1 MRKIKELVVKA
12 NELIEMPVDF
22 SLMQLKLFAKI
33 IVSIRDEPNKEFY
46 EFSVKSLLQDFGLTE
61 TNYTQLKIAT
71 KGLIRPV
78 VVKGEGI
85 EEDQIPFFSRVNY
98 TAKGIVKFWMS
109 SELKPLILDLEKN
122 YTKYY
127 FSNIARLKSAYA
139 IRIYE
144 LLKQYEFKGE
154 RVLSINEIKGF
165 LKIEDDKYKQYG
177 HFKSKVILVA
187 QKELKSKTDIY
198 FEVEEI
204 KDKKK
209 VFNIRFVIFNNTE
222 NKKAIEKGTVDY
234 LPSQKNAMQKD
245 ELSNISKLEELE
257 IFKNLVN
264 EYKISKNIAL
274 KIIENFSEEKIRR
287 NIEYTKREHKN
298 GNVSKNFAG
307 YLVEA
312 IKNDYAN
319 NTVSLFEVDSKK
331 KEEQARREKQLE
343 VKREGLRSKLSLE
356 FGRVEKENFL
366 NSLSD
371 TQKEDLKN
379 QILEEIKLDSYSVGL
394 LKKKGLNSPVAGMWI
409 IKKIA
414 DFEERRNNY
423 IEERLKGAG
432 I

>member
-85 EEDQIPFFSRVNY
+85 EEDQIPFFAKVSY

-109 SELKPLILDLEKN
+109 SELKPLILDLERN

-154 RVLSINEIKGF
+154 RVLSIDEIKGF

-209 VFNIRFVIFNNTE
+209 VFNIRFIIFNN
-222 NKKAIEKGTVDY
+222 
-234 LPSQKNAMQKD
+234 
-245 ELSNISKLEELE
+245 
-257 IFKNLVN
+257 F
-264 EYKISKNIAL
+264 
-274 KIIENFSEEKIRR
+274 
-287 NIEYTKREHKN
+287 
-298 GNVSKNFAG
+298 
-307 YLVEA
+307 
-312 IKNDYAN
+312 
-319 NTVSLFEVDSKK
+319 
-331 KEEQARREKQLE
+331 
-343 VKREGLRSKLSLE
+343 
-356 FGRVEKENFL
+356 
-366 NSLSD
+366 
-371 TQKEDLKN
+371 
-379 QILEEIKLDSYSVGL
+379 
-394 LKKKGLNSPVAGMWI
+394 
-409 IKKIA
+409 
-414 DFEERRNNY
+414 
-423 IEERLKGAG
+423 
-432 I
+432 